1 MELSE
6 SLQKKLDSLRERYE
20 EVSSLLS
27 QPEIVSDREKYASLS
42 REFSELEPLI
52 LSFNAFSKLKSDL
65 TENESMLSE
74 ADSELRD
81 LVEIEIEDVKKQN
94 NGEKVDD
101 EKVLE
106 TYRPSAERN
115 LKWFLIRKKISIYGS
130 VF

>member
-52 LSFNAFSKLKSDL
+52 LSFNALSRLKIDL
-65 TENESMLSE
+65 TENELMLSE

-81 LVEIEIEDVKKQN
+81 LIEMEIKDIKKQ
-94 NGEKVDD
+94 
-101 EKVLE
+101 
-106 TYRPSAERN
+106 
-115 LKWFLIRKKISIYGS
+115 LKF
-130 VF
+130 